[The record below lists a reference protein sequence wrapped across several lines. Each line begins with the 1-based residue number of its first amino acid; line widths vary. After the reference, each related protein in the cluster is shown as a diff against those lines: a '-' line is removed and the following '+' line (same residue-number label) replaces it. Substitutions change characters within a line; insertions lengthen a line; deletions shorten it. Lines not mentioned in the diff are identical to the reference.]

1 MIEVLQASQAH
12 AGVMAEIHA
21 QAADDPWDEGF
32 LADLLGKPGVS
43 ALLAVDGGKQP
54 TNQPIGFVLTRQ
66 VADEAEVLFIATV
79 PTARRQGAG
88 KTLLVTVSKQLAM
101 AGAAHLHLEVAADN
115 APAQALYRG
124 AGFEVVGR
132 RPGYY
137 RRGEGTV
144 DAVLMRLNLVEAGGR
159 TKYKEPTSDS

>member
-1 MIEVLQASQAH
+1 MIDVLQASQAH
-12 AGVMAEIHA
+12 AAILAEIHT
-21 QAADDPWDEGF
+21 QAVTEPWDEGF

-43 ALLAVDGGKQP
+43 ALLAVENG
-54 TNQPIGFVLTRQ
+54 NQPIGFVLTRQ

-115 APAQALYRG
+115 DPAQALYQG

-144 DAVLMRLNLVEAGGR
+144 DAVLMRLNLVEAADR
-159 TKYKEPTSDS
+159 TK